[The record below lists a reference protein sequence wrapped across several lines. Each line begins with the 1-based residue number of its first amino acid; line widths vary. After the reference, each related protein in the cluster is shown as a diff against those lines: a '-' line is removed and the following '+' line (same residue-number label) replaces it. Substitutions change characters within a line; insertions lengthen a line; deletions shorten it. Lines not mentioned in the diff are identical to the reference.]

1 MNSEDLESMRF
12 VAALVAMH
20 AIITKAPLEEDSELP
35 TLIASGAADYADQ
48 LITALYGDDSQQG

>member
-1 MNSEDLESMRF
+1 MRF